1 MRQSIFTLT
10 ILFSIMSAQSAAQA
24 QDAVKWYDDIT
35 LRGFTASSF
44 IYNFNTPAS
53 GENGYRVF
61 DRKHNSFSPDVFQ
74 LAVAKEAPNSGDA
87 GFRADLITGMLP
99 KYTASA
105 GLFGSTNIDL
115 LQAYV
120 SYVAPL
126 GDGLRLDMGK
136 FVTHLGYEVIEG
148 CDGYNDN
155 ISRSFLF
162 GYAIPFAH
170 TGLRA
175 RYAFSD
181 GVSAMLMVAN
191 GWDNAVEN
199 NSNKTVGAQL
209 GILPIEGLA
218 LYANAIHGA
227 EAAGDNSN
235 ATTVMDFVA
244 VWSPIELLS
253 IGANVDLGSAAKAAA
268 EGEDASWTGFA
279 GYVRLNLHEQFSL
292 ALRGEMFDDA
302 DGVRT
307 GTVQKLTEITATP
320 EFRFAGGFAL
330 RMDLRYDMSDRKVF
344 EKGSSFNDAA
354 VENADT
360 QFTFGLQMIFHF

>member
-1 MRQSIFTLT
+1 MRNTIISSVLAVLFLT
-10 ILFSIMSAQSAAQA
+10 TGSNA
-24 QDAVKWYDDIT
+24 QDAGKWYEGLT

-44 IYNFNTPAS
+44 TYNFNTPAS
-53 GENGYRVF
+53 GENGFRIF

-74 LAVAKEAPNSGDA
+74 LAVAKDAENSGDA
-87 GFRADLITGMLP
+87 GFRADLITGMMP
-99 KYTASA
+99 HYTASA

-120 SYVAPL
+120 SYIAPI
-126 GDGLRLDMGK
+126 GSGLRLDMGK
-136 FVTHLGYEVIEG
+136 FTTHMGYELIEG

-175 RYAFSD
+175 RYSFSD
-181 GVSAMLMVAN
+181 GVSAMVMVAN
-191 GWDNAVEN
+191 GWDNAVDN
-199 NSNKTVGAQL
+199 NSNKTLGAQL
-209 GILPIEGLA
+209 AVLPMDNLS
-218 LYANAIHGA
+218 LFANFIHGT

-244 VWSPIELLS
+244 VWSPSALLT
-253 IGANVDLGSAAKAAA
+253 IGANVDLGSAAAATA
-268 EGEDASWTGFA
+268 TNEDATWTGFA
-279 GYVRLNLHEQFSL
+279 GYVRLNLHQDFSL

-307 GTVQKLTEITATP
+307 GVKQKLTEITVTP
-320 EFRFAGGFAL
+320 EFRLAEQFVL
-330 RMDLRYDMSDRKVF
+330 RADVRYDMSDQKVF
-344 EKGSSFNDAA
+344 EDGNSFNNTTLEDA
-354 VENADT
+354 DS
-360 QFTFGLQMIFHF
+360 QFTFGLQMIFLF